1 MLAKHVNENGMNSNY
16 YSYCSQVIFREVF
29 FVSEGHLQ
37 NLPLAAS
44 YGCMAT
50 ENPRHT
56 ARIYV
61 ISINSVHREACY
73 WARSE
78 Q

>member
-1 MLAKHVNENGMNSNY
+1 MKSEKRIFC
-16 YSYCSQVIFREVF
+16 YCSLVISREVF

-44 YGCMAT
+44 YGCLAT

-56 ARIYV
+56 ARIYA
-61 ISINSVHREACY
+61 ISINSVHREACC
-73 WARSE
+73 WERSE

>member
-1 MLAKHVNENGMNSNY
+1 MRFFMNLSRY
-16 YSYCSQVIFREVF
+16 GYCSLVISREVF
-29 FVSEGHLQ
+29 FVSKGHLQ

-44 YGCMAT
+44 YGCLAT

-56 ARIYV
+56 ARIYA
-61 ISINSVHREACY
+61 ISINSVHREACC
-73 WARSE
+73 WERSE